1 MRNLL
6 AWVGELLACVA
17 LFGSFYLIIWFAA
30 IVYPEGF

>member
-1 MRNLL
+1 VNNL
-6 AWVGELLACVA
+6 WTWIGELLACVA